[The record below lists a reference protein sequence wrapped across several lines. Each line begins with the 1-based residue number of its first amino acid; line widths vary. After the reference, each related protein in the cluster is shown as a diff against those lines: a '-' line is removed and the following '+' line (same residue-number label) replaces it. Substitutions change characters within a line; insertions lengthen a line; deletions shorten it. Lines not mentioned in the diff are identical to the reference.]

1 VPPTDATPSELSARR
16 VSRRR
21 DDWRLEVDR
30 LVGEHAAELVAF
42 RRRLHAHPELSGQE
56 TRTTEAV
63 AERLRVQ
70 GLSPVV
76 LVAGTGLVCDVTTAA
91 GPVVALRADI
101 DALAMDDRTESDY
114 RSRVPGVAHACGHD
128 AHTAIVL
135 GAGIVL
141 QRLLPHSGLAGT
153 VRLVFEPAEESVPG
167 GAVDV
172 IGEGFFDG
180 VGSVFGVHCDPKLE
194 AGRVGL
200 RAGAITSAT
209 DSLTLVLTG
218 PGGHTARPH
227 LTVDLV
233 AEAARVALELPRAL
247 DHVAREHGRASLVW
261 GALRTGDAPNV
272 IPSYATLTG
281 TLRTPDQ
288 SLWEQAPELVEKA
301 VVEVM
306 HGSGAEW
313 ELRHERGVPP
323 VVNEPAATELLQGV
337 AVGLLGTDG
346 VVTTEQSLGGDSFAW
361 YLQRVPGSYARLGVR
376 DPESDR
382 PPYDLHASTFDIDER
397 AIVHG
402 ARLLALAAL
411 VALDEA
417 GA

>member
-1 VPPTDATPSELSARR
+1 VTSPDATADELDARR
-16 VSRRR
+16 GSRRR
-21 DDWRLEVDR
+21 DEWRHEVDR

-76 LVAGTGLVCDVTTAA
+76 LAAGTGLVCEVGTGPA
-91 GPVVALRADI
+91 PVVALRADI
-101 DALAMDDRTESDY
+101 DALAMDDLTETDY

-141 QRLLPHSGLAGT
+141 ARLLPTSGLSGV

-200 RAGAITSAT
+200 RPGAITSAT

-233 AEAARVALELPRAL
+233 AEAARVALELPRVL
-247 DHVAREHGRASLVW
+247 ESVAREHGRASLVW

-272 IPSYATLTG
+272 IPSSASLTG
-281 TLRTPDQ
+281 TLRTPEQ
-288 SLWEQAPELVEKA
+288 SLWELAPDLVERA
-301 VVEVM
+301 VAEVM

-313 ELRHERGVPP
+313 ELRHDRGVPP
-323 VVNEPAATELLQGV
+323 VVNEPIATALLRGV
-337 AVGLLGTDG
+337 AVELLGADA
-346 VVTTEQSLGGDSFAW
+346 VTATEQSLGGDSFAW

-402 ARLLALAAL
+402 ARLLAMTAL
-411 VALDEA
+411 VALAEA